1 MYKPKGL
8 LKVISIL
15 MIIFGVLGA
24 AFMLLIYFMLPQLIP
39 IYEDMGM
46 DASIIEQAYT
56 PLVIAFSV
64 FSSLICTLAGV
75 FGVSGKS
82 MRLTMIIGGIY
93 TLLIVVDLISTIVN
107 SGFSAMLI
115 LDLLIPI
122 LYWWGIYQSKE
133 A

>member
-8 LKVISIL
+8 LKVISII

-24 AFMLLIYFMLPQLIP
+24 AIMLLSYFILPQMITEL
-39 IYEDMGM
+39 DSMGM
-46 DASIIEQAYT
+46 DSSTLEQALT
-56 PLVIAFSV
+56 PLSVAISEVIYLFY
-64 FSSLICTLAGV
+64 ILAGV

-82 MRLTMIIGGIY
+82 MRLTVIFGGIY
-93 TLLIVVDLISTIVN
+93 SLITVFNIITSILST
-107 SGFSAMLI
+107 GFSFWYLFNILI
-115 LDLLIPI
+115 LV

>member
-24 AFMLLIYFMLPQLIP
+24 AMMLLIYFMLPQIITQL
-39 IYEDMGM
+39 DSMGM
-46 DASIIEQAYT
+46 DSSTLEQLYT
-56 PLVIAFSV
+56 PLSV
-64 FSSLICTLAGV
+64 AISVVSYLICILAGV

-82 MRLTMIIGGIY
+82 MRLTVIFGGIY
-93 TLLIVVDLISTIVN
+93 SLITVFDIITSILST
-107 SGFSAMLI
+107 GFSFWYLFNILI
-115 LDLLIPI
+115 LV